1 MSLPNCKL
9 SGRAGIEAYSDNI
22 KEIPPLAS
30 IGFILEDTS
39 LFQALIILQ
48 LAQYFVHH
56 PIGKCSTFSITIAD

>member
-1 MSLPNCKL
+1 MRFASKFMSYF
-9 SGRAGIEAYSDNI
+9 IYQ
-22 KEIPPLAS
+22 EIPPLAS